1 MCSLNLA
8 YGEEKKPTGDIV
20 VKLMQYMVGDLY
32 KFKHCLLPVMVFG
45 LQENNVTTSLP
56 LLPMI
61 RGCLIQ
67 ATKHRFLFCKS
78 VGRVVQIYV

>member
-1 MCSLNLA
+1 
-8 YGEEKKPTGDIV
+8 
-20 VKLMQYMVGDLY
+20 MQCMVGDLY

-67 ATKHRFLFCKS
+67 
-78 VGRVVQIYV
+78 